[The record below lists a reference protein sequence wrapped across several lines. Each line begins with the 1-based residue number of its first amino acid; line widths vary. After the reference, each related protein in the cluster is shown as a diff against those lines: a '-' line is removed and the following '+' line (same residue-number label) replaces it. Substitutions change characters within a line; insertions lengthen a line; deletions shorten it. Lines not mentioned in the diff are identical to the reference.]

1 MSSRHDARGDCR
13 ASTAA
18 GLRLRPLRVED
29 QDAFLAAHRTMA
41 AEGFNFGLGLQ
52 NDMSWGRYLEAL
64 EEGRAAINLP
74 KGMVP
79 APFLVADVG
88 GEIVGRTSI
97 RHVINDFLA
106 SVGGHIGYAVL
117 PQHRRR
123 GYATEILRQSLVVAR
138 AHGVKRVLVTCDD
151 NIASI
156 AVIEACGGQLDSLVP
171 AEPGAPSRRRYWID

>member
-1 MSSRHDARGDCR
+1 MGSLSRGAGGGASGHQPAERHGSR
-13 ASTAA
+13 A
-18 GLRLRPLRVED
+18 L
-29 QDAFLAAHRTMA
+29 
-41 AEGFNFGLGLQ
+41 
-52 NDMSWGRYLEAL
+52 
-64 EEGRAAINLP
+64 
-74 KGMVP
+74 
-79 APFLVADVG
+79 LVADVG